1 MGFLDEIKDA
11 FLGPEDIVEGPS
23 WKDRLQEAA
32 YTPPSG
38 VRITFDYE
46 DIGYQFEHKTAA
58 FEFPDVDGTLIQDH
72 GVGGRRF
79 PHRVF
84 FWGANHDLKAKVFEA
99 ALAERGPG
107 RLESPLYGEHTV
119 IPVGEITRRD
129 DLKTAANQTVF
140 EVVFFST
147 LDVVFPTEQDD
158 PANAALAALELFGS
172 AGAAEFASSISI
184 DSVSEEQGM
193 LDTFNEILAQVSGEL
208 DRIAAVQEVVNDQFQ
223 ELNSTINNTIDTLIA
238 EPLDLAVATQQL
250 IQLPGTALANIS
262 DRLNGY
268 SNLASNIFGASDAVS
283 DPGGPGGLGPQID
296 SRTGVGNDAQ
306 QPNRFHTRD
315 LFAGNY
321 VGGAVLSVLYTAT
334 DKGGAIATT
343 PVNRRRAD
351 AERTGVVARG
361 NAFLTADQAV
371 VAAETILDQ
380 LAAFIAWRDAN
391 YKNISGG
398 NLSAGEQAD
407 FISAPSNTDTG
418 GALRH
423 LQDAVS
429 LAAGF
434 LLDLSFSLARAKR
447 FKVTEPRSIVDLC
460 AELYGNVDESLDFF
474 IDSNDFTGEE
484 LLEIP
489 RGRLIVYY
497 V

>member
-1 MGFLDEIKDA
+1 MGFVDEIKDA
-11 FLGPEDIVEGPS
+11 FLGPEEIVEGPS

-46 DIGYQFEHKTAA
+46 NIQYKFAHKTSA

-72 GVGGRRF
+72 GVSGRRF

-84 FWGANHDLKAKVFEA
+84 FWGADHDRQAAVFET

-119 IPVGEITRRD
+119 IPVGDIT
-129 DLKTAANQTVF
+129 LKTQANQTVF

-158 PANAALAALELFGS
+158 PANAALAALELFGD
-172 AGAAEFASSISI
+172 AGAAEFASSLSI
-184 DSVSEEQGM
+184 DSVSEEQGVI
-193 LDTFNEILAQVSGEL
+193 DTFNEVLAQVSDEL
-208 DRIAAVQEVVNDQFQ
+208 DKIAAVQEVVNDQFQ
-223 ELNSTINNTIDTLIA
+223 EINSTINSTIDTLVA

-262 DRLNGY
+262 DRLEGY
-268 SNLASNIFGASDAVS
+268 NNLAGNIFGASDSVS
-283 DPGGPGGLGPQID
+283 EPGGPGGFGPQIE

-306 QPNRFHTRD
+306 EPNRFHSRD

-321 VGGAVLSVLYTAT
+321 VSGAVLSVLFTAT
-334 DKGGAIATT
+334 DQGGAIATT

-371 VAAETILDQ
+371 AAAEAILDQ

-398 NLSAGEQAD
+398 NLSASEQAD
-407 FISAPSNTDTG
+407 FISAPSNTDEG

-447 FKVTEPRSIVDLC
+447 FKLTEPRSIVDLC
-460 AELYGNVDESLDFF
+460 AELYGNVDDSLDFF

-484 LLEIP
+484 IIEIP
-489 RGRLIVYY
+489 RGRSIVYF

>member
-1 MGFLDEIKDA
+1 
-11 FLGPEDIVEGPS
+11 
-23 WKDRLQEAA
+23 
-32 YTPPSG
+32 
-38 VRITFDYE
+38 
-46 DIGYQFEHKTAA
+46 
-58 FEFPDVDGTLIQDH
+58 
-72 GVGGRRF
+72 VG
-79 PHRVF
+79 
-84 FWGANHDLKAKVFEA
+84 D
-99 ALAERGPG
+99 
-107 RLESPLYGEHTV
+107 
-119 IPVGEITRRD
+119 ITRRD
-129 DLKTAANQTVF
+129 DLKTAANQTIF
-140 EVVFFST
+140 EFVFFST

-158 PANAALAALELFGS
+158 PANAALAALELFGD

-184 DSVSEEQGM
+184 DSVSEEQGV

-208 DRIAAVQEVVNDQFQ
+208 DKIAAVQEVVNDQFQ

-262 DRLNGY
+262 DRLEGY
-268 SNLASNIFGASDAVS
+268 SNLAGNIFGASDSVS
-283 DPGGPGGLGPQID
+283 EPGGPGGFGPQIE

-306 QPNRFHTRD
+306 EPNRFHSRD
-315 LFAGNY
+315 LFASNY
-321 VGGAVLSVLYTAT
+321 VSGAVLSVLFTAT
-334 DKGGAIATT
+334 DQGGAIATT

-371 VAAETILDQ
+371 AAAEAILDQ

-407 FISAPSNTDTG
+407 FISAPSNTDEG

-429 LAAGF
+429 RGGF
-434 LLDLSFSLARAKR
+434 LA
-447 FKVTEPRSIVDLC
+447 
-460 AELYGNVDESLDFF
+460 
-474 IDSNDFTGEE
+474 
-484 LLEIP
+484 
-489 RGRLIVYY
+489 
-497 V
+497 